1 MEAKKIDISDYE
13 KSKAKYQK
21 LLLTESQLNNEL
33 QAVLN
38 QSAKLVDQL
47 SNHILCMEISRIN
60 IIRT

>member
-1 MEAKKIDISDYE
+1 MESKKIDISDYE
-13 KSKAKYQK
+13 KSKEKYQK

-47 SNHILCMEISRIN
+47 SNHILCMEISRIT